1 MKWIEAFLK
10 HRTQLVVVN
19 GFHSSTALV
28 TSWVPQGTVLG
39 PNLFL
44 IFINDIV
51 NCSTSTLRLFADDCC
66 VYRQINSSDDHR
78 ALDQD
83 LSNLHNWSN
92 DWQMSFNIAK
102 CKLLSITNKRK
113 SSIHTYNLGS
123 EQISTE
129 TTQKYLGMT
138 INNKLRWGDYCN
150 ITAHKANRTLGIVR
164 RLLKPCEQDVKKRAY
179 EALVRPQMEYASS
192 AWSPHTDRDI
202 NKLEQV
208 QKNAARFVTGDYRL
222 TTSTTA
228 LVKSV
233 GWDPLEK
240 RRLLF
245 QATMLY
251 KIRNKLVN
259 FSIPADIGSQTRS
272 RSQRAHGHAY
282 RQLGINVQSYG
293 YSFFP
298 RVIRVWNLLLL
309 ETVVAKSLD
318 QFQGLA
324 TTYIRGLLAPGH
336 LRRF

>member
-1 MKWIEAFLK
+1 MDRSLSQTPNSICCGQWLPLK
-10 HRTQLVVVN
+10 YCLSHIWGT
-19 GFHSSTALV
+19 
-28 TSWVPQGTVLG
+28 PGTVLG
-39 PNLFL
+39 PTLFL

-66 VYRQINSSDDHR
+66 VYRQMNSSDDHR
-78 ALDQD
+78 TLDQD
-83 LSNLHNWSN
+83 LTNLHNWSN
-92 DWQMSFNIAK
+92 GWQMSFNIAK
-102 CKLLSITNKRK
+102 CKLFSITNKRK
-113 SSIHTYNLGS
+113 PSIYTYNLSS

-129 TTQKYLGMT
+129 TTQKYLGVT
-138 INNKLRWGDYCN
+138 INNKLRWGDHCN
-150 ITAHKANRTLGIVR
+150 IAAHKANRTLGIVR
-164 RLLKPCEQDVKKRAY
+164 RLLKPCQQDVKKRAY

-192 AWSPHTDRDI
+192 AWSPHTDRNI

-259 FSIPADIGSQTRS
+259 FFYTSRHRITDEIPILACPRPCLPTIGDKCTE
-272 RSQRAHGHAY
+272 
-282 RQLGINVQSYG
+282 LWV
-293 YSFFP
+293 
-298 RVIRVWNLLLL
+298 LLLPTSYQRL
-309 ETVVAKSLD
+309 ELSA
-318 QFQGLA
+318 A
-324 TTYIRGLLAPGH
+324 
-336 LRRF
+336 